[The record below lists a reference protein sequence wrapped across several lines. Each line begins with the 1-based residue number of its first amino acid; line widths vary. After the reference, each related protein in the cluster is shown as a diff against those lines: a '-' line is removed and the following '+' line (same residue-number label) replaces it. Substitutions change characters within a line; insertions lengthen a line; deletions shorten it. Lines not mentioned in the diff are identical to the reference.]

1 MTGMGT
7 GERAGSPVRLLFLD
21 RDGTLN
27 RTVERRPP
35 NTPEEV
41 KLLPNVVPV
50 LSRHVAAGWQ
60 LVIVSNQG
68 GVASGYITESQAH
81 AVQRRV
87 IELLPVPVAASY
99 LCPHMPGAVVPEYA
113 LDCPNRKPEPGFV
126 LAALKRFGARAVEC
140 LFVGDTVTDRQAAEA
155 AGVPFRW
162 ADRFFQRPVDRGLK
176 TKDGRWVRLRE
187 LAAED
192 AGAVQDLI
200 RRAGGHG
207 AAQVLQRL
215 GELAPDE
222 AGKGPP
228 GAGGAGPDL
237 HLLATAEG
245 TATGWLA
252 LVRGRAPGETH
263 TADLGLGVDESY
275 HGAGIDA
282 LLMETGLEWARQQ
295 QGLKRVCVQV
305 PAGDAPV
312 TTLCCAF
319 GFVEEGRQPRGRDGT
334 ALDRVTMA
342 CYL

>member
-1 MTGMGT
+1 MTGMGA
-7 GERAGSPVRLLFLD
+7 GWQAGSPVRLLFLD

-41 KLLPNVVPV
+41 ELLPNVVPV

-87 IELLPVPVAASY
+87 IELLSVPVAASY
-99 LCPHMPGAVVPEYA
+99 LCPHMPNAVIPAYA
-113 LDCPNRKPEPGFV
+113 LDCPNRKPEPGFI
-126 LAALKRFGARAVEC
+126 LDALERFGARAAEC

-176 TKDGRWVRLRE
+176 TRDGRWVRLRE
-187 LAAED
+187 LAVEN
-192 AGAVQDLI
+192 AGVVQDLI
-200 RRAGGHG
+200 QQAGGHG

-215 GELAPDE
+215 GEPAPNE
-222 AGKGPP
+222 EGKGTPE
-228 GAGGAGPDL
+228 AQGAGPDL
-237 HLLATAEG
+237 YLLARVEDTA
-245 TATGWLA
+245 AGWLA
-252 LVRGRAPGETH
+252 LARGRTPGEAR

-305 PAGDAPV
+305 PAEDAPV
-312 TTLCCAF
+312 TTLCCAL
-319 GFVEEGRQPRGRDGT
+319 GFVEEGRQPRGREGT